1 MKQFWGYHLMVDCS
15 KCNKEKVKDLAH
27 IKKFINS
34 VVKTCKMKK
43 LGDLKVENLQSGN
56 KKLYGYSVVQLI
68 HTSSI
73 VCHLMDESGD
83 VYIDI
88 FSCKEF
94 NVDNVIDIINKYFS
108 PKKMN
113 KHFLLRDAHI

>member
-1 MKQFWGYHLMVDCS
+1 MKQFWGYHLIVDCS
-15 KCNKEKVKDLAH
+15 KCDKKKVKDLNH
-27 IKKFINS
+27 IKKFIDS

-43 LGDLKVENLQSGN
+43 LGNLKVENLQDGD

-73 VCHLMDESGD
+73 VCHLMDLTGD

-94 NVDNVIDIINKYFS
+94 DIDKVIYVINTFFL
-108 PKKMN
+108 PQKMN
-113 KHFLLRDAHI
+113 KHFFLRDANL